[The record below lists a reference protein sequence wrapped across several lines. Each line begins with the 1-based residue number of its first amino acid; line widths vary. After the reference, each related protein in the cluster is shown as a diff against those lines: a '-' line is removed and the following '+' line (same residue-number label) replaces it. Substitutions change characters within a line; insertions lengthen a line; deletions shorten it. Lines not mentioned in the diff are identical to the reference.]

1 MSPTDIA
8 VLALVIGAVALLVVL
23 IFVVEHV
30 DKSKEGADETSAR
43 ERLYG
48 RHR

>member
-1 MSPTDIA
+1 MSPTDVG
-8 VLALVIGAVALLVVL
+8 VLVLVAGAVALLAVL

-30 DKSKEGADETSAR
+30 DKSKEGADEDSAR

-48 RHR
+48 GRR